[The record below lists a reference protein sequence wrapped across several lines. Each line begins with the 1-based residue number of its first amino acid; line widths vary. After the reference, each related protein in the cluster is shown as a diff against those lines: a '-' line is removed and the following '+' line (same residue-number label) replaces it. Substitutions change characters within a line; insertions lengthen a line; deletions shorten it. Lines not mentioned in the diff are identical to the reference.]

1 MLKGFKK
8 NIIEIRGG
16 NVMKRVL
23 SAILSSFFLLGCTA
37 SLTAEKDDRFS
48 GFLGDPSVYERLV
61 PGPEGGVAL
70 RWVKEGAALKTYDKF
85 MVDSVIFF
93 LADQADYKGIDP
105 QEMKELA
112 DGFNKEIVTAFGDR
126 YPIVAEPGPGVARIR
141 IAITKIEPSHPGR
154 SAITTIIPVGLGV
167 SIVKKGTTGGWTG
180 SGETGMELMA
190 LDSLSGEIVALAVD
204 RQKAAFE
211 SRFSKW
217 GAAGDAFTFWSKRI
231 VSFLDGVRGVGQE
244 PGR

>member
-1 MLKGFKK
+1 
-8 NIIEIRGG
+8 
-16 NVMKRVL
+16 MKRVL
-23 SAILSSFFLLGCTA
+23 SVILSSFFLLGCAT
-37 SLTAEKDDRFS
+37 SLTAEKDNRFS
-48 GFLGDPSVYERLV
+48 GFLGDSSVYERLV

-70 RWVKEGAALKTYDKF
+70 RWVKEGADPKKYDRF

-112 DGFNKEIVTAFGDR
+112 DGFNQEIVTAFRDR
-126 YPIVAEPGPGVARIR
+126 YPIVAEAGPGVARIR
-141 IAITKIEPSHPGR
+141 IAITKIEPSNPGR

-167 SIVKKGTTGGWTG
+167 SLVKKGTTGGWTG

-190 LDSLSGEIVALAVD
+190 LDSVTGEILALAVD

-217 GAAGDAFTFWSKRI
+217 GAAGDAFKFWSTRI
-231 VSFLDGVRGVGQE
+231 MSFIDGVRDVGQE